1 VGGVPEERRGKITMK
16 GPKGLLDLGNKSVL
30 RLGLLVLSTLL
41 IAGGSVFFYNK
52 LVYERALSVS
62 GTITGSGSTAQTGLN
77 PAPATILILTVS
89 AVLISLSVFGFLR
102 EVLRGKRDRKALAK
116 ESFPTASISLPLKI
130 SPSLEVPSVQRD
142 WEESPKKEE
151 SKP

>member
-1 VGGVPEERRGKITMK
+1 MRGLR
-16 GPKGLLDLGNKSVL
+16 GLFDSKTVV

-41 IAGGSVFFYNK
+41 IMGGSVFFYDR

-62 GTITGSGSTAQTGLN
+62 GVITGSGSTTQIGLN

-102 EVLRGKRDRKALAK
+102 EVLRGKRDRRALAK
-116 ESFPTASISLPLKI
+116 ESSPTALLSLPLKI
-130 SPSLEVPSVQRD
+130 SPSLEVPSVKRD

-151 SKP
+151 AKP

>member
-1 VGGVPEERRGKITMK
+1 MTGT
-16 GPKGLLDLGNKSVL
+16 KGLFDLGGKNVL

-41 IAGGSVFFYNK
+41 IVGGSVFFYDR

-62 GTITGSGSTAQTGLN
+62 GVITGSGSTSQTGLN
-77 PAPATILILTVS
+77 PAPATILILVVS

-102 EVLRGKRDRKALAK
+102 EVFRGKRERKALAK
-116 ESFPTASISLPLKI
+116 ESSPTGPVPLPLEI
-130 SPSLEVPSVQRD
+130 GPSLQVPSVQRD

-151 SKP
+151 SKS